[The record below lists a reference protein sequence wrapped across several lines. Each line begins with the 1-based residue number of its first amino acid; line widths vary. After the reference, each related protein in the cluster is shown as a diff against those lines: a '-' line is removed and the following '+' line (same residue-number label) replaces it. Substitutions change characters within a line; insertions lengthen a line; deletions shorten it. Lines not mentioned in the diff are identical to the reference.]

1 MAYFF
6 KFILLLS
13 LLVAIVTGIT
23 IGPKINDFIQ
33 RFGTR
38 MVEYYPDELEITIK
52 DGKTSTN
59 VNEPYYL
66 PIPDEFIGALESEA
80 VVYGINQTEIEN
92 LLVIDTKQTFS
103 VESFEQYKTLALL
116 TEDSVVYF
124 SDRGKLEVMPLAPTL
139 NLTINANLIDN
150 WAGKLVSFGNSI
162 PWIILPIVVFLLA
175 FFSCVFKLI
184 YLLFGALLI
193 WPLARAVGRK
203 INYAEAYRVGIHAM
217 TLPIIV
223 IPILTWIF
231 GIAFPFDFTILML
244 VILIINWVKSKNQEV
259 ANSPLS
265 SNPTV
270 DVPKINDT
278 SVSV

>member
-1 MAYFF
+1 MNIFKLIAKSVYGPDLYLSLKDKKFGFSLAYFF

-13 LLVAIVTGIT
+13 LLVAIVTGII

-116 TEDSVVYF
+116 TTD
-124 SDRGKLEVMPLAPTL
+124 
-139 NLTINANLIDN
+139 
-150 WAGKLVSFGNSI
+150 
-162 PWIILPIVVFLLA
+162 
-175 FFSCVFKLI
+175 
-184 YLLFGALLI
+184 
-193 WPLARAVGRK
+193 
-203 INYAEAYRVGIHAM
+203 
-217 TLPIIV
+217 
-223 IPILTWIF
+223 
-231 GIAFPFDFTILML
+231 
-244 VILIINWVKSKNQEV
+244 
-259 ANSPLS
+259 
-265 SNPTV
+265 
-270 DVPKINDT
+270 
-278 SVSV
+278 